1 MAAARNPKPVYYPPS
16 WEKSSIDRLHKLGL
30 NQADVNTAE
39 SNLQRFR
46 RIRDEV
52 AVDRMKAE
60 YNDLKANAQGWHEQL
75 EPLIARKRQ
84 LLKSKHLHGQSE
96 KNELLALDDKLKE
109 IGAMWQEAENQV
121 AAIER
126 DYPIRVARLNSST
139 E

>member
-16 WEKSSIDRLHKLGL
+16 WEKSSIDRLHKLGMS
-30 NQADVNTAE
+30 QADINAAE
-39 SNLQRFR
+39 TNLARFR

-52 AVDRMKAE
+52 AVERMKAE
-60 YNDLKANAQGWHEQL
+60 YNDLKANAQGWYEQL
-75 EPLIARKRQ
+75 EPLIARKHQ
-84 LLKSKHLHGQSE
+84 LLKSKHQHGQSD

-109 IGAMWQEAENQV
+109 IGWKWQEAENQV

-126 DYPIRVARLNSST
+126 DRPIRVARLNSSA